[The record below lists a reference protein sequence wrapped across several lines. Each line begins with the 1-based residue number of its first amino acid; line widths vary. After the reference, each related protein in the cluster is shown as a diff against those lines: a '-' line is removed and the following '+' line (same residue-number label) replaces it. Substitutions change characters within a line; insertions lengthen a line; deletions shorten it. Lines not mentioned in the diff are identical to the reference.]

1 MTSEEGTVDLLIHRP
16 PSIHLLEPTMY
27 PTLRAER
34 ATDHPTREPTDHAN
48 QDRRRRGKHPR
59 GAAPSRSP
67 ERPSWRH

>member
-1 MTSEEGTVDLLIHRP
+1 MH
-16 PSIHLLEPTMY
+16 

-59 GAAPSRSP
+59 GTAPSRSP